1 MYEKVY
7 EESYNSKFLKG
18 YKCPEYFEITKF
30 INQIIEAKITI
41 KNLYV
46 NENSDLGMK
55 TFEGNY
61 NLEKFLLMYDQF
73 DKQAIDSIRIEL
85 DNNMI
90 IVVNNNKYINLT
102 SSNGTDLNDLLSNGI
117 KKEI

>member
-61 NLEKFLLMYDQF
+61 NLEKLPLPKAVYYFSHY
-73 DKQAIDSIRIEL
+73 
-85 DNNMI
+85 
-90 IVVNNNKYINLT
+90 V
-102 SSNGTDLNDLLSNGI
+102 LNAVLRRL
-117 KKEI
+117 

>member
-7 EESYNSKFLKG
+7 EENYNSKVLKG
-18 YKCPEYFEITKF
+18 YKCPEFFEIVKF
-30 INQIIEAKITI
+30 INQITDAKITI
-41 KNLYV
+41 NNIYV

-73 DKQAIDSIRIEL
+73 DKESIDSIRIEL

-90 IVVNNNKYINLT
+90 ILINNNKYINLT
-102 SSNGTDLNDLLSNGI
+102 SGNGIDLNELLSSGI
-117 KKEI
+117 KKEM